1 LGFRRFL
8 FERHGGKSFVELEP
22 LIILFHV
29 GLDFCFVSRRTCVAF
44 CWSGAL
50 GVYVE
55 LPFYFFERRHGDNGV
70 ELARFLIIL
79 FEVVRSCA
87 TFSLGFTRFCVGV
100 AGEKFSWA
108 RAVN

>member
-1 LGFRRFL
+1 MLELRFRVFLLGFRRFL

-70 ELARFLIIL
+70 ELARFLIICSKL
-79 FEVVRSCA
+79 FGLAQLLVGLTLLWCGVV
-87 TFSLGFTRFCVGV
+87 G
-100 AGEKFSWA
+100 W
-108 RAVN
+108 